1 MTSAAHSSEN
11 YMTRDDIKD
20 LILEIIE
27 DIDDEAEFDNLD
39 PDKPLRDQLDLDSM
53 DFLDIVMEL
62 RKRHK
67 LQIPEEDYPQLAT
80 LNSCSNYLEPLLK
93 EA

>member
-1 MTSAAHSSEN
+1 
-11 YMTRDDIKD
+11 MTRDDIKD
-20 LILEIIE
+20 LILDIIA
-27 DIDDEAEFDNLD
+27 DIDEDAEFDDLD
-39 PDKPLRDQLDLDSM
+39 ADKALRDQLDLDSM

-80 LNSCSNYLEPLLK
+80 LNSCVNYLEPKLK
-93 EA
+93 DQ

>member
-1 MTSAAHSSEN
+1 
-11 YMTRDDIKD
+11 MTRDDIKYM
-20 LILEIIE
+20 ILDIIQ

-39 PDKPLRDQLDLDSM
+39 EEKPLRDQLDLDSM

-67 LQIPEEDYPQLAT
+67 LQVPEEDYPQLAT
-80 LNSCSNYLEPLLK
+80 LMSCVNYLEPKLK
-93 EA
+93 DA